1 MLSANAIIMRKG
13 IDIRAIPA
21 FLSPLFLVWYISR
34 RSPRKDAFSPMME
47 GLRAGA
53 ILVGGLFMLCSF
65 GINWLIIGTVQPEYM
80 YSSMELLA
88 RYTLSTIVFVPILYF
103 GVSAVGPA
111 NILEKEGF
119 AMKYRY
125 DYVMVGASQ
134 GLGYAAMESMMH
146 LLLAIENFPVT
157 LDYWLM
163 LLLYMAVFL
172 IPMFMLCGMS
182 VGYHYAHYKFDG
194 ETYPHARKAAFI
206 EPAFIFFTYRFL
218 AYYFWYYSFLS
229 PIRGVA
235 IYFLVPLAACFVWWY
250 AVTRKRS
257 NKMLE
262 LDKEIVDSEP
272 IEQETETENINQEQE
287 NK

>member
-1 MLSANAIIMRKG
+1 
-13 IDIRAIPA
+13 
-21 FLSPLFLVWYISR
+21 
-34 RSPRKDAFSPMME
+34 
-47 GLRAGA
+47 
-53 ILVGGLFMLCSF
+53 
-65 GINWLIIGTVQPEYM
+65 M

-182 VGYHYAHYKFDG
+182 AGYHYAHYKFDG
-194 ETYPHARKAAFI
+194 EAYPHARKAAFI
-206 EPAFIFFTYRFL
+206 EPAFIFFHL
-218 AYYFWYYSFLS
+218 SFPCLLLLVLQI
-229 PIRGVA
+229 PHA
-235 IYFLVPLAACFVWWY
+235 I
-250 AVTRKRS
+250 
-257 NKMLE
+257 
-262 LDKEIVDSEP
+262 
-272 IEQETETENINQEQE
+272 
-287 NK
+287 